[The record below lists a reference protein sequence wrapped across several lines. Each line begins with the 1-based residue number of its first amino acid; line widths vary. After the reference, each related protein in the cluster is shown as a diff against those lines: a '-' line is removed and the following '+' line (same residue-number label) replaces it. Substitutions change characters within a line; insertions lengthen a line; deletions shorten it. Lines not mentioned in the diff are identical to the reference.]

1 MLMAQLWVFGFWLLF
16 GQCLS
21 SNLYRDAAKFCLNNG
36 LTYLTISS
44 DNLERPEILR
54 ITKEAQALN
63 LMTKVINHDDIP
75 SNQRFYSD
83 ALMLLMR
90 REDLDEFKGY
100 FNLIQTIKIKRS
112 VIVFNTKV
120 TAEDMEYLKDQ
131 VRSINENVMFQ
142 FMFQENDLTM
152 HYQVISIKNGGVV
165 INPLNFN
172 QFGHMIEKYD
182 LNVKFTCRYYVF
194 DIVHQIFCFI
204 LDFRACTSLEYLPHG
219 CHK

>member
-1 MLMAQLWVFGFWLLF
+1 MTQLWIFGFWLLF

-21 SNLYRDAAKFCLNNG
+21 SNLYRNAAKFCLNNG

-63 LMTKVINHDDIP
+63 LMTKVINHDDVP

-90 REDLDEFKGY
+90 REDLVDIKGY
-100 FNLIQTIKIKRS
+100 FNLIQTTKIKRS

-120 TAEDMEYLKDQ
+120 TAEDMEYLKELL
-131 VRSINENVMFQ
+131 RSINENVMFQ
-142 FMFQENDLTM
+142 FMFQENELTM
-152 HYQVISIKNGGVV
+152 FYQVISIKNGGVV
-165 INPLNFN
+165 INPLKFN

-182 LNVKFTCRYYVF
+182 LNVRYM
-194 DIVHQIFCFI
+194 
-204 LDFRACTSLEYLPHG
+204 YLPLL
-219 CHK
+219 CI

>member
-1 MLMAQLWVFGFWLLF
+1 MCFV
-16 GQCLS
+16 
-21 SNLYRDAAKFCLNNG
+21 
-36 LTYLTISS
+36 T
-44 DNLERPEILR
+44 
-54 ITKEAQALN
+54 
-63 LMTKVINHDDIP
+63 
-75 SNQRFYSD
+75 
-83 ALMLLMR
+83 
-90 REDLDEFKGY
+90 Y
-100 FNLIQTIKIKRS
+100 FNLIQITKIKRS

-182 LNVKFTCRYYVF
+182 LNVRYTCHSFVF
-194 DIVHQIFCFI
+194 DIV
-204 LDFRACTSLEYLPHG
+204 
-219 CHK
+219 

>member
-1 MLMAQLWVFGFWLLF
+1 MVMAQLWVFGFWLLF
-16 GQCLS
+16 GPCLS

-63 LMTKVINHDDIP
+63 LMTKVINHDDVP

-90 REDLDEFKGY
+90 REDLDDFKGY
-100 FNLIQTIKIKRS
+100 FNLIQTTKIKRS
-112 VIVFNTKV
+112 VVVFSTKV
-120 TAEDMEYLKDQ
+120 TKEDMKYLKELL
-131 VRSINENVMFQ
+131 RSINENVMFQ
-142 FMFQENDLTM
+142 FMFQENELTM
-152 HYQVISIKNGGVV
+152 CYQVISIKNGGVV
-165 INPLNFN
+165 INLLNFN

-182 LNVKFTCRYYVF
+182 LNVRHTCHSYVF
-194 DIVHQIFCFI
+194 DIVHQIFFI

-219 CHK
+219 YHK